1 MGRRLAFALALWVVP
16 VLAGAD
22 ADAISARKK
31 VATIESDRLPQGSRV
46 SFSPREL
53 NAYVKGELL
62 SDFPPGV
69 REPLV
74 EPGSGTATGSALV
87 DFAKVR
93 RAQGKEPGWLL
104 SRLLEGERPVKV
116 VTRIQSGGGRAT
128 VDVESVE
135 VSGMTLDGP
144 MLDFLIRNYLLPNYP
159 EAKVGQP
166 FELGH
171 HIDRLEVGPAAVTV
185 VIGR

>member
-1 MGRRLAFALALWVVP
+1 MGSRLAFALALWLVP

-22 ADAISARKK
+22 AGLISARKK
-31 VATIESDRLPQGSRV
+31 VAAIESDRLPPGSRI

-53 NAYVKGELL
+53 NAYVERELL
-62 SDFPPGV
+62 PDFPPGI
-69 REPLV
+69 REPLL
-74 EPGSGTATGSALV
+74 ELGSGTATGGALV

-116 VTRIQSGGGRAT
+116 VTRIQSGGRRAT

-171 HIDRLEVGPAAVTV
+171 RIDRLEIGPSAVTV